1 MFGTQMPAQP
11 PPNGR
16 QAPTQHFPAPQQ
28 SDGVSVALRSSALLD

>member
-16 QAPTQHFPAPQQ
+16 HAPTQHLPAPQQ
-28 SDGVSVALRSSALLD
+28 SEASTFDDVSRTRL